1 LEGSDLALLRRG
13 PLVRTTV
20 DIYAAGGRVAV
31 DVTAAPG
38 RWPERELQDR
48 LVVPVGLAALS
59 LARSQAG
66 VIETVRARLQSA
78 AGSVAAEA
86 DPLAY
91 DAAGWC
97 AAVAGL
103 ALVEGGEP
111 GQPRI
116 GAQLVRSAVG
126 PVPTIGR
133 ASPGALALGI
143 AATAALAVYT
153 QPVDAAGR
161 LATALAL
168 EGVLGWYR
176 EADPHLQ
183 PPQQAVAYALR
194 HAAARLEEADRV
206 APPELLAAVREHRK
220 INPMAGGA

>member
-1 LEGSDLALLRRG
+1 M
-13 PLVRTTV
+13 
-20 DIYAAGGRVAV
+20 AV
-31 DVTAAPG
+31 DVSAAPG
-38 RWPERELQDR
+38 RWPECELQDR

-66 VIETVRARLQSA
+66 VIDSVRARLQSA
-78 AGSVAAEA
+78 AASVAEA

-91 DAAGWC
+91 DEAAWC

-103 ALVEGGEP
+103 ELVEGGEP

-116 GAQLVRSAVG
+116 GVQLVRSAVG

-133 ASPGALALGI
+133 ASPGAPALGI
-143 AATAALAVYT
+143 AATAALAICT
-153 QPVDAAGR
+153 HPVATAGR

-168 EGVLGWYR
+168 EGVLGWYG

-183 PPQQAVAYALR
+183 PPQQAVAYSLR
-194 HAAARLEEADRV
+194 HAASRFQEAGR
-206 APPELLAAVREHRK
+206 ALPPELVAAVREHRK
-220 INPMAGGA
+220 INPMAGGG